1 MMAGLMMAP
10 QVYSLTENT
19 DMLYETQTR
28 RPQRRQRAAR
38 RTEAAAGEVALL
50 TYEFK
55 LRQQGMSGR
64 RNALEHLFET
74 VGDRR

>member
-1 MMAGLMMAP
+1 MMAGLMMEP

-28 RPQRRQRAAR
+28 RPERRQRAAR
-38 RTEAAAGEVALL
+38 RTEAAAREAALL
-50 TYEFK
+50 TCEFK
-55 LRQQGMSGR
+55 FRQQGMSGHR
-64 RNALEHLFET
+64 SALEHLFET